1 MDQRV
6 EQLEQSVSSLQA
18 NQQQILERLT
28 ELFNKFSTVT
38 ARWDEGETSQGQSRR
53 RNEQGSFHSGAHTNG
68 SNQAYAHRVKLD
80 FPRFNGGED
89 PTSWICRA
97 EQFFRFQDTPTTDQV
112 GLASFHLEGE
122 AQLWYQL
129 LQQENNVVT
138 WDVFK
143 AGLLARYGPTQFYD
157 YFGELTK
164 LQQTGSVRDYQ
175 SRFENLL
182 AKAGHLP
189 PARQVSCFISG
200 LKEGIK
206 ADVLA
211 RRPVDLSTAIGL
223 ARLYEARNLS
233 QRRPLPASTN
243 VSQKVNKEES
253 SSRHPS
259 AIRRM
264 SPAELKERRDKGL
277 CYNCNDKFAPGH
289 RCKKLFL
296 IEACNDEDDG
306 DVVMDVELVE
316 ENEVPGIS
324 LHAMSGSD
332 APETMR
338 VRGAIGIVSTV
349 VLLDSGSTHN
359 FVSERLATKL
369 NLQPA
374 TNKKVTVEVASGE
387 KLSSK
392 GKCNAVSIKLGG
404 FVTHVDFYILPLEG
418 YEAVLGTQWLRA
430 LGEILWNFSKM
441 TMRFNIS
448 GKEILLKGL
457 TRPKDKVVADTILW
471 RNAKKPATGAFLQ
484 LDVVR
489 EVAVDKSQ
497 LMPEVQEL
505 LDAFSDLFEEP
516 IGLPPTR
523 VQDHRIPLQPGSGPV
538 CTKPYRYPYYQKT
551 EIERLVTEMLSTGVI
566 RPSNS
571 PFSSLVILVKK
582 SNGSWRMCVDYRSL
596 NQMTIKDKF
605 PIPAIDELLDELH
618 GACYFSKLDL
628 RSGYHQIRVLPE
640 DVPKT
645 AFRTHH
651 SHFEFLV
658 MPFGLTNAPSTFQA
672 LMNEVFQQYLRKFVL
687 VFFDDILV
695 YSTTWQE
702 HVQHLQVVLETLQR
716 HQLHVKRSKCEFG
729 QQRVQYLGHI
739 ISAEGVSV
747 DPDKV
752 VAMVQWP
759 KPHNPKS
766 MRGFLGLTGY
776 YRKFIQS
783 YGKIAAPLTQMLKKN
798 SFVWSPKAEDAFQH
812 LKDAMTKAPILALP
826 NFTKVFIVEC
836 DASGSGI
843 SAVLQQE
850 RPIAFHSQA
859 LHGKNLLL
867 STYEKEMLA
876 LVMAI
881 KKWRHYLLG
890 RRFMVRTD
898 HRSLQYLW
906 SQKITTEAQQ
916 KWLHKLMGFDFKI
929 EYKQGRYNCVADAL
943 SRRFEDNEEGQIWAI
958 STSIPHWLE
967 AIQEEHKNSSMVQ
980 EILQR
985 TLAGEA
991 VGPWE
996 VRDGILMFKGRI
1008 FLAPDSAVKQDIMIQ
1023 FHDNFHEGFHKT
1035 LYRVRANFYWKYM
1048 REDIKKLIREC
1059 EVCQKNKVEQL
1070 QPAGLLQPLPIPTQ
1084 IWDDISMDFIDG
1096 LPASQGKS
1104 TILVVVDRLSKYSH
1118 FIPISHPYTAVSIA
1132 QIFFEH
1138 IFKLHGMPK
1147 SIVCDRDVTFT
1158 SSFWKELFRLNGTS
1172 FNFSSSYHPQTDGQ
1186 SEVVNKTLEM
1196 YLRCFSSSNPKQWVK
1211 WLPWAEFC
1219 YNTSW
1224 HSAIKRTPFEVV
1236 YGRDPPSLLTYVT
1249 GTAKVAAVEEEL
1261 VRRDQV
1267 LTELKEHIKAAQ
1279 VRMKK
1284 YYDLGHRDKEYK
1296 VGEWVYVRLF
1306 PYRQTSVTLRRD
1318 SKLAPRYYGPF
1329 QILQRI
1335 GKVAY
1340 KLALPADSRIHPVFH
1355 VSVLKEKLG
1364 AMVSSQPQLPV
1375 TLQTQDGISVRPQAI
1390 LEQRKRRG
1398 QIEILIHWQGL
1409 SPSEATWE
1417 DLRNMKLQFPDLAL
1431 EDKGPC

>member
-28 ELFNKFSTVT
+28 ELFNKFSTFT
-38 ARWDEGETSQGQSRR
+38 ARWDEGETSQGQSGR

-68 SNQAYAHRVKLD
+68 TNQAYAHRVKLD
-80 FPRFNGGED
+80 FPLFNGGED
-89 PTSWICRA
+89 PTS
-97 EQFFRFQDTPTTDQV
+97 
-112 GLASFHLEGE
+112 E

-164 LQQTGSVRDYQ
+164 LQQTGFR
-175 SRFENLL
+175 
-182 AKAGHLP
+182 
-189 PARQVSCFISG
+189 
-200 LKEGIK
+200 IK

-211 RRPVDLSTAIGL
+211 GRLGGPMDLSTAIGL
-223 ARLYEARNLS
+223 ARLYEAQNLS
-233 QRRPLPASTN
+233 QRRHILQVSASTN

-253 SSRHPS
+253 SLASRHPS

-277 CYNCNDKFAPGH
+277 CYNF
-289 RCKKLFL
+289 
-296 IEACNDEDDG
+296 
-306 DVVMDVELVE
+306 E

-338 VRGAIGIVSTV
+338 VHGAIGIVSTV
-349 VLLDSGSTHN
+349 VLLDSGRSTHN

-392 GKCNAVSIKLGG
+392 G
-404 FVTHVDFYILPLEG
+404 
-418 YEAVLGTQWLRA
+418 
-430 LGEILWNFSKM
+430 
-441 TMRFNIS
+441 
-448 GKEILLKGL
+448 L
-457 TRPKDKVVADTILW
+457 TRPKDKVVADTSLW
-471 RNAKKPATGAFLQ
+471 HNTKKPATGAFLQ

-538 CTKPYRYPYYQKT
+538 CTKPYRYPYYQKM
-551 EIERLVTEMLSTGVI
+551 EIERLVTEMLSTRVI

-571 PFSSLVILVKK
+571 PFSSPVILVKK
-582 SNGSWRMCVDYRSL
+582 SDGSWRMCVDYRSL

-628 RSGYHQIRVLPE
+628 RSGYHQIQVLPE

-651 SHFEFLV
+651 GHFEFLV
-658 MPFGLTNAPSTFQA
+658 MPFRLTNAPSTFQA
-672 LMNEVFQQYLRKFVL
+672 LMNEGLPAISEK
-687 VFFDDILV
+687 
-695 YSTTWQE
+695 
-702 HVQHLQVVLETLQR
+702 HLQVVLETLQR

-739 ISAEGVSV
+739 ISPEGVSV

-798 SFVWSPKAEDAFQH
+798 SFVWSPKAEDAFQR
-812 LKDAMTKAPILALP
+812 LKDAMTKAPVLALP
-826 NFTKVFIVEC
+826 DFTKVFIVEC

-843 SAVLQQE
+843 GAVLQQE

-890 RRFMVRTD
+890 RRFVVRTD

-967 AIQEEHKNSSMVQ
+967 ANQEEHKNSSMVQ

-991 VGPWE
+991 MGPWE
-996 VRDGILMFKGRI
+996 ISRR
-1008 FLAPDSAVKQDIMIQ
+1008 
-1023 FHDNFHEGFHKT
+1023 
-1035 LYRVRANFYWKYM
+1035 
-1048 REDIKKLIREC
+1048 LIREC

-1147 SIVCDRDVTFT
+1147 SIVCNRDVTFT

-1211 WLPWAEFC
+1211 WLPCAEFC
-1219 YNTSW
+1219 CNTSW
-1224 HSAIKRTPFEVV
+1224 HSAIKRIPFEVV

-1261 VRRDQV
+1261 VRRDQI

-1279 VRMKK
+1279 
-1284 YYDLGHRDKEYK
+1284 
-1296 VGEWVYVRLF
+1296 
-1306 PYRQTSVTLRRD
+1306 TSVTRRRD
-1318 SKLAPRYYGPF
+1318 SKLAPRYYGLF
-1329 QILQRI
+1329 QILQSI

-1364 AMVSSQPQLPV
+1364 AMVSSQPQLLV

-1409 SPSEATWE
+1409 SPSKATWE
-1417 DLRNMKLQFPDLAL
+1417 DLRNMKLQFPNLAL
-1431 EDKGPC
+1431 EDKGPSTIGKDSTHYVPGWSSIWAVPVQPKVKLFIWRACKTILPTQTKLFDKGVSHTYSCLWCGDEAETVDHLLWGCEFAQRVWKASPAMIPPSYQVNMPFTEFISGCIDDLGSLALEITFTTAWALWKARNDLIWNAKNSTVSEICQYAAKLALDFLETRKQCEIPSVPSSSILRWMPPAVRNYKLNLSCRVGSACSQTRLGVLIRDSLGLVMAAKCYRHEEIGSRCGQSRASEVNKSGFSFSSSDWGTCG